1 MAGVPSGEESMTS
14 ANDPSEGTE
23 MFPNTDPATI
33 LDLHHQKVAQLI
45 REAAD
50 DERARRAAGGRNR
63 RFGRWR
69 RNQER
74 GRGGHVAAAA

>member
-1 MAGVPSGEESMTS
+1 
-14 ANDPSEGTE
+14 
-23 MFPNTDPATI
+23 MFPSSDAATI
-33 LDLHHQKVAQLI
+33 LELHHQKVAQLI

-69 RNQER
+69 RNQDR